1 MTVRESGGDLRTVVS
16 KRLTGSRRG
25 VLTILAGT
33 AVGQILAVLS
43 APALSRLYG
52 PADLG
57 VLTVVTALA
66 TPLSNIA
73 ALRLELAIPLPAKER
88 DAYSLVFLGLLSCV
102 ATIVVGLL
110 IVATFGDDV
119 ARLFEWRSLHL
130 WLWSVPMIAAAM
142 AAFRVLNQFAIRHRR
157 YVAVGRRNL
166 LQSVTMVLTQL
177 GAGAARAGPA
187 GLVVGLGVGQLAGA
201 VSLLHGAGLRTTQAR
216 EGRSIRRMRHV
227 IRTYRRFPL
236 LLTPAGLLN
245 VLGLQLPVLLIAW
258 AYGGEVAG
266 WLGLTQRVLALPVTL
281 IGQAVAQVYLGELS
295 LSVRQG
301 TGRAQLLFSKVSKR
315 LTIFSILGAGILLAL
330 GPTLFSV
337 VFGARWT
344 TSGQYAQAL
353 ALALAAQLIAV
364 PLSQT
369 LIVMGHQG
377 QQLAW
382 DASRLVLTTG
392 AVWLCIEL
400 RGPAIAAVW
409 TMGIALTVTYSASW
423 LLSRLAV
430 RSTN

>member
-1 MTVRESGGDLRTVVS
+1 MTVRESGVDLRTMVS

-33 AVGQILAVLS
+33 AVGQALAVLS

-66 TPLSNIA
+66 TPLSTIA
-73 ALRLELAIPLPAKER
+73 ALRLELAVPLPSKER
-88 DAYSLVFLGLLSCV
+88 DAYSLVTLGLLSCA
-102 ATIVVGLL
+102 ATVVVGLL
-110 IVATFGDDV
+110 VVAAFGDDV
-119 ARLFEWRSLHL
+119 SRLFEWRSLHV
-130 WLWSVPMIAAAM
+130 WLWSVPLIAAAM

-166 LQSVTMVLTQL
+166 LQSVTMVVTQL

-187 GLVVGLGVGQLAGA
+187 GLIVGLGAGQLAGA
-201 VSLLHGAGLRTTQAR
+201 VSLLHGAGLKTIEAR
-216 EGRSIRRMRHV
+216 QGRSIRRMRDV
-227 IRTYRRFPL
+227 IHTYRRFPL

-245 VLGLQLPVLLIAW
+245 VLGLQLPVLLIAY
-258 AYGGEVAG
+258 AYGSEVAG

-281 IGQAVAQVYLGELS
+281 LGQAVAQVYLGELS

-301 TGRAQLLFSKVSKR
+301 TGRAQLLFSRASKR
-315 LTIFSILGAGILLAL
+315 LAIFSVAGAGILLAL
-330 GPTLFSV
+330 GPTLFHV
-337 VFGARWT
+337 VFGAQWT
-344 TSGQYAQAL
+344 TSGHYAQAL
-353 ALALAAQLIAV
+353 ALALAAQLVGV

-400 RGPAIAAVW
+400 GGPAIAAVW
-409 TMGIALTVTYSASW
+409 TMSLALTVTYSASW